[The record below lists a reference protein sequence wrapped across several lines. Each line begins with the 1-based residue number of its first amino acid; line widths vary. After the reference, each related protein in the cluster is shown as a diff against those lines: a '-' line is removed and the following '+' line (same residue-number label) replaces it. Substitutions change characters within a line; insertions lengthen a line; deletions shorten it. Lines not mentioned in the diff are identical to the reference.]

1 MEDDIRHL
9 LERYENEITEL
20 SAKTNGELTDEM
32 ALYVDIVSS
41 LNVILQNYEGA
52 DE

>member
-9 LERYENEITEL
+9 MEKYENKIIAL

-32 ALYVDIVSS
+32 ALLVDIVSS
-41 LNVILQNYEGA
+41 LSIVLQNNEDI